1 MIGHPIR
8 VVFLWVKEMSDSDI
22 LSRISIL
29 LDANTASFETGMQ
42 GARET
47 ATTEF
52 GHISSAAK
60 NMAITVAGAFAA
72 DKIIDAA
79 DGYTQIGSR
88 IKRSTADAEE
98 YAMVQARILET
109 ANQTYRPLVEAQE
122 TYLATSAGLK
132 EMGKSTADALDII
145 DSLSYAYTMNAAS
158 TEQVASANEWLS
170 KSMIDNKVSGDAF
183 KSMTLAADNLIQDL
197 ADHTGKST
205 IEIKKLGNAGK
216 ISLKDLMDTLQGTV
230 DKNKALAAEMP
241 NSWKDGITAVENNF
255 NSFIG
260 KANETYEITGILSG
274 GLITLSEHMEELAIV
289 ATAAGSAYGAKRILE
304 YADAVKLSIV
314 QNIARAQALAVERQ
328 ALVSGA
334 AAEVSRTA
342 AIATNMQAQVAAA
355 QADALRL
362 TGMQRIAF
370 VERTLIPLQ
379 AAATVAKNAEAAASR
394 AHTAALGAEVVASSR
409 LAVAKR
415 ALMGLVGGPVG
426 LISLGVGLAAT
437 MYMVSK
443 SGDQANETLENQSKY
458 AGLAADQLDRLEGAQ
473 RRAAKDELSK
483 EIDIQSLGIKKLEND
498 FELLTESIMDGNK
511 SNKDAARIYAEIR
524 AGAIDVGE
532 AFNRLNKLESISSAE
547 INKASELH
555 GKWKEMNVTLV
566 DSKTKLDTV
575 GTGVKNVARDAA
587 TATAAIFNLN
597 DEIDKLFKQSSSTVV
612 TATATAAMAMKGYDD
627 KLIAIINKYLQ
638 VEGATF
644 KNAQGKLQ
652 FYPEVQKQINA
663 EYLAL
668 MKQDR
673 AVTARNEKEKERAKI
688 LEQQG
693 KILQVNSRV
702 QANAEKYNFAA
713 LEQKHGL
720 LPGLLSGINMQESK
734 GDAAAVGPQTKY
746 GTAKGGFQM
755 LDGTAKRFGLIG
767 KEVFDTGKSAEAAA
781 KYLEILYKRY
791 GNWEKAISAYHAG
804 EGNVDKGTNIG
815 PVNRQYVKNVKGYVA
830 GATGMTP
837 SADFNIDDLM
847 KAQDEYLQ
855 FQEQQA
861 EKRKQLEL
869 DVADY
874 ETQVRSDL
882 ADRKAEIDAAGFDDE
897 KAAKL
902 KVQYERWAD
911 LDIAAFKD
919 AQNEKLSALS
929 DYLKSDE
936 QLAIQHHAR
945 RLKEIERD
953 RDLTTDQKIEA
964 ILLLDQQRD
973 HELKN
978 IQLATNKRIFEY
990 QKAFMTASEI
1000 MLKHY
1005 ELERKEI
1012 DLTIQSVEER
1022 NAAIAAIEY
1031 QKQSRADAAMAAWGG
1046 TYSDMTGQGED
1057 YSLSQERF
1065 SRIDESQELFDAQ
1078 MALADSAG
1086 EREAIWQA
1094 HHNRME
1100 FIEQE
1105 YFRARANMQLQW
1117 GMSYVQGAAGV
1128 MAQVFGEQSTAY
1140 QAMFAMQKAL
1150 AIAEVYLNAPK
1161 TYSSVLASASTI
1173 PVVGP
1178 FIAPGLA
1185 AGAVAL
1191 QMAQAAMIGSVSFN
1205 PVGMAHDG
1213 IDRIPEEG
1221 SWWLNKGE
1229 RVLTDQTSSKLDRTL
1244 EDVRKNNGSGNSGGD
1259 MPPIQQPIYQINA
1272 LDGKS
1277 VERVLKKH
1285 SRHVAGSMKGYARNF
1300 GRYK

>member
-1 MIGHPIR
+1 MA
-8 VVFLWVKEMSDSDI
+8 DSDI

-379 AAATVAKNAEAAASR
+379 AAAAVAKNAEAAASR
-394 AHTAALGAEVVASSR
+394 AHTAALGAEIVASSR

-511 SNKDAARIYAEIR
+511 SNKDAARIYAELR
-524 AGAIDVGE
+524 AGAIGVGE

-566 DSKTKLDTV
+566 DSKTKLNTV
-575 GTGVKNVARDAA
+575 GDGIKNVARDAA
-587 TATAAIFNLN
+587 TATASIFNLN

-627 KLIAIINKYLQ
+627 KLIAIVNKYLQ

-702 QANAEKYNFAA
+702 QANADKYNFAA

-746 GTAKGGFQM
+746 GTAKGGFQL

-830 GATGMTP
+830 GATGITP

-847 KAQDEYLQ
+847 KAQDEYLKHQ
-855 FQEQQA
+855 DQQA
-861 EKRKQLEL
+861 EKRKQLEF

-874 ETQVRSDL
+874 ETQVRTDL

-897 KAAKL
+897 KASKL

-964 ILLLDQQRD
+964 TLLLNQQRD

-978 IQLATNKRIFEY
+978 IQLETDRRIFESR
-990 QKAFMTASEI
+990 KAFMTTSEI
-1000 MLKHY
+1000 MLEHY
-1005 ELERKEI
+1005 RLEREEIERTTKDVKER
-1012 DLTIQSVEER
+1012 D
-1022 NAAIAAIEY
+1022 AAIAASYKNEDRDYYSERDNVWGDY
-1031 QKQSRADAAMAAWGG
+1031 QNVMGVDTSAEDDRSDREAVFQAALDWKLI
-1046 TYSDMTGQGED
+1046 TQED
-1057 YSLSQERF
+1057 YQRRMIESER
-1065 SRIDESQELFDAQ
+1065 DY
-1078 MALADSAG
+1078 
-1086 EREAIWQA
+1086 
-1094 HHNRME
+1094 H
-1100 FIEQE
+1100 
-1105 YFRARANMQLQW
+1105 RARANMQLQW

-1150 AIAEVYLNAPK
+1150 AIAEVYMNAPA
-1161 TYSSVLASASTI
+1161 TYSAVLKSASNI
-1173 PVVGP
+1173 PMIGA

-1191 QMAQAAMIGSVSFN
+1191 QMAQAAAIGSVSFN

-1229 RVLTDQTSSKLDRTL
+1229 RVLTDQTSAKLDRTL
-1244 EDVRKNNGSGNSGGD
+1244 EDVRQNNDSRNSGND
-1259 MPPIQQPIYQINA
+1259 MPMMQPEVNNIYA

>member
-587 TATAAIFNLN
+587 TATASIFNLN
-597 DEIDKLFKQSSSTVV
+597 DEIDKLFKQADSSIITS
-612 TATATAAMAMKGYDD
+612 TATAAMASKGYDD
-627 KLIAIINKYLQ
+627 KLIGIINKYLQ
-638 VEGATF
+638 VEGAIY
-644 KNAQGKLQ
+644 KNAEGRNAFHAEIQEK
-652 FYPEVQKQINA
+652 INA

-668 MKQDR
+668 MKQDQ
-673 AVTARNEKEKERAKI
+673 AVQSRNEKEKERAKI

-702 QANAEKYNFAA
+702 RANAEKYNFSA

-847 KAQDEYLQ
+847 KAQDEYLKY
-855 FQEQQA
+855 QEQQA

-874 ETQVRSDL
+874 ETQVRTDL

-978 IQLATNKRIFEY
+978 IQLETDRRIFESR
-990 QKAFMTASEI
+990 KAFMTTSEI
-1000 MLKHY
+1000 MLEHY
-1005 ELERKEI
+1005 RLEREEIERTTKDVKER
-1012 DLTIQSVEER
+1012 D
-1022 NAAIAAIEY
+1022 AAIAASYKNEDRDYYSERDNVWGDY
-1031 QKQSRADAAMAAWGG
+1031 QNVMGVDTSAEDDRSDREAVFQAALDWKLI
-1046 TYSDMTGQGED
+1046 TQED
-1057 YSLSQERF
+1057 YQRRMIESER
-1065 SRIDESQELFDAQ
+1065 DY
-1078 MALADSAG
+1078 
-1086 EREAIWQA
+1086 
-1094 HHNRME
+1094 H
-1100 FIEQE
+1100 
-1105 YFRARANMQLQW
+1105 RARANMQLQW

-1229 RVLTDQTSSKLDRTL
+1229 RVLTDQTSAKLDRTL
-1244 EDVRKNNGSGNSGGD
+1244 EDVRQNNGSRNSGND
-1259 MPPIQQPIYQINA
+1259 MPMMQPEVNNIYA

>member
-1 MIGHPIR
+1 
-8 VVFLWVKEMSDSDI
+8 MSDSDI

-60 NMAITVAGAFAA
+60 NMAITVAGAFAV

-443 SGDQANETLENQSKY
+443 SGDQANKTLENQSKY

-693 KILQVNSRV
+693 KILQINAKVR
-702 QANAEKYNFAA
+702 ANAEKYNYAG

-720 LPGLLSGINMQESK
+720 LPGLLSGINMQESR
-734 GDAAAVGPQTKY
+734 GEAAAVGPQTKY
-746 GTAKGGFQM
+746 GNAKGGFQM

-855 FQEQQA
+855 YQEQQA

-874 ETQVRSDL
+874 ETQVRTDL

-897 KAAKL
+897 KTSKL

-978 IQLATNKRIFEY
+978 IQLETDRRIFESR
-990 QKAFMTASEI
+990 KAFMTTSEI
-1000 MLKHY
+1000 MLEHY
-1005 ELERKEI
+1005 RLEREEIERTTKDVKER
-1012 DLTIQSVEER
+1012 D
-1022 NAAIAAIEY
+1022 AAIAASYKNEDRDYYSERDNVWGDY
-1031 QKQSRADAAMAAWGG
+1031 QNVMGVDTSAEDNRSDREAVFQAALDWKLI
-1046 TYSDMTGQGED
+1046 TQED
-1057 YSLSQERF
+1057 YQRRMMESERAYHQER
-1065 SRIDESQELFDAQ
+1065 
-1078 MALADSAG
+1078 
-1086 EREAIWQA
+1086 
-1094 HHNRME
+1094 
-1100 FIEQE
+1100 
-1105 YFRARANMQLQW
+1105 ANLQLQW

-1229 RVLTDQTSSKLDRTL
+1229 RVLTDQTSAKLDRTL
-1244 EDVRKNNGSGNSGGD
+1244 EDVRQNNGSRNSGND
-1259 MPPIQQPIYQINA
+1259 MPMMQPEVNNIYA

>member
-1 MIGHPIR
+1 MTTTLR

-145 DSLSYAYTMNAAS
+145 YSLSYAYTMNAAS

-314 QNIARAQALAVERQ
+314 QNIARSQALAVERQ

-498 FELLTESIMDGNK
+498 FELLAESIMDGNK

-597 DEIDKLFKQSSSTVV
+597 DEIDKLFKQADSSIITS
-612 TATATAAMAMKGYDD
+612 TATAAMASKGYDD
-627 KLIAIINKYLQ
+627 KLIGIINKYLQ
-638 VEGATF
+638 VEGAIY
-644 KNAQGKLQ
+644 KNAEGRNAFHAEIQEK
-652 FYPEVQKQINA
+652 INA

-693 KILQVNSRV
+693 KILQI
-702 QANAEKYNFAA
+702 NAKVSALADKYNFAA
-713 LEQKHGL
+713 KEEKANLPRGL
-720 LPGLLSGINMQESK
+720 IAATIMQESK
-734 GDAAAVGPQTKY
+734 GNTYDS
-746 GTAKGGFQM
+746 KGRILTSESGAQGVAQFM
-755 LDGTAKRFGLIG
+755 PDTAKRFN
-767 KEVFDTGKSAEAAA
+767 VNVADVNSSADGIVSYY
-781 KYLEILYKRY
+781 KVLLKRY
-791 GNWEKAISAYHAG
+791 SGNLEKAISAYHAG

-815 PVNRQYVKNVKGYVA
+815 PVNRQYVKNVKGYIA

-855 FQEQQA
+855 YQEQQA

-874 ETQVRSDL
+874 ETQVRTDL

-978 IQLATNKRIFEY
+978 IQLETDRRIFESR
-990 QKAFMTASEI
+990 KAFMTTSEI
-1000 MLKHY
+1000 MLEHY
-1005 ELERKEI
+1005 RLEREEIERTTKDVKER
-1012 DLTIQSVEER
+1012 D
-1022 NAAIAAIEY
+1022 AAIAASYKNEDRDYYSERDNVWGDY
-1031 QKQSRADAAMAAWGG
+1031 QNVMGVDTSAEDNRSDREAVFQAALDWKLI
-1046 TYSDMTGQGED
+1046 TQED
-1057 YSLSQERF
+1057 YQRRMMESERAYHQER
-1065 SRIDESQELFDAQ
+1065 
-1078 MALADSAG
+1078 
-1086 EREAIWQA
+1086 
-1094 HHNRME
+1094 
-1100 FIEQE
+1100 
-1105 YFRARANMQLQW
+1105 ANLQLQW

-1229 RVLTDQTSSKLDRTL
+1229 RVLTDQTSAKLDRTL
-1244 EDVRKNNGSGNSGGD
+1244 EDVRKNNDSRNSGND
-1259 MPPIQQPIYQINA
+1259 MQSVQQPVYNIQA

-1300 GRYK
+1300 GR

>member
-1 MIGHPIR
+1 M
-8 VVFLWVKEMSDSDI
+8 VFLWVKEMSDSDI

-60 NMAITVAGAFAA
+60 NMAITVAGAFAV

-443 SGDQANETLENQSKY
+443 SGDQANKTLENQSKY

-473 RRAAKDELSK
+473 RRAAKDELSDAIK
-483 EIDIQSLGIKKLEND
+483 LQSLGIKKLEND

-575 GTGVKNVARDAA
+575 GTGVKNMARDAA

-597 DEIDKLFKQSSSTVV
+597 DEIDKLFKQADSSIITS
-612 TATATAAMAMKGYDD
+612 TATTAMASKGYDD
-627 KLIAIINKYLQ
+627 KLIGIINKYLQ
-638 VEGATF
+638 VEGAIY
-644 KNAQGKLQ
+644 KNAEGRNAFHAEIQEK
-652 FYPEVQKQINA
+652 INA

-693 KILQVNSRV
+693 KILQI
-702 QANAEKYNFAA
+702 NAKVRALADKYNFAA
-713 LEQKHGL
+713 KEEKANLPRGL
-720 LPGLLSGINMQESK
+720 IAATIMQESK
-734 GDAAAVGPQTKY
+734 GNTYDS
-746 GTAKGGFQM
+746 KGRILTSESGAQGVAQFM
-755 LDGTAKRFGLIG
+755 PDTAKRFN
-767 KEVFDTGKSAEAAA
+767 VNVADVNSSADGIVSYY
-781 KYLEILYKRY
+781 KVLLKRY
-791 GNWEKAISAYHAG
+791 SGNLEKAISAYHAG

-815 PVNRQYVKNVKGYVA
+815 PVNRQYVKNVKGYIA

-855 FQEQQA
+855 YQEQQA

-897 KAAKL
+897 KTSKL

-978 IQLATNKRIFEY
+978 IQLETDRRIFESR
-990 QKAFMTASEI
+990 KAFMTTSEI
-1000 MLKHY
+1000 MLEHY
-1005 ELERKEI
+1005 RLEREEIERTTKDVKER
-1012 DLTIQSVEER
+1012 D
-1022 NAAIAAIEY
+1022 AAIAASYKNEDRDYYSERDNVWGDY
-1031 QKQSRADAAMAAWGG
+1031 QNVMGVDTSAEDDRSDREAVFQAALDWKLI
-1046 TYSDMTGQGED
+1046 TQED
-1057 YSLSQERF
+1057 YQRRMIESER
-1065 SRIDESQELFDAQ
+1065 DY
-1078 MALADSAG
+1078 
-1086 EREAIWQA
+1086 
-1094 HHNRME
+1094 H
-1100 FIEQE
+1100 
-1105 YFRARANMQLQW
+1105 RARANMQLQW

-1259 MPPIQQPIYQINA
+1259 MPMMQPEVNNIYA

>member
-1 MIGHPIR
+1 MTTTLR

-314 QNIARAQALAVERQ
+314 QNIARSQALAVERQ

-394 AHTAALGAEVVASSR
+394 AHTAALGAEIVASSR

-693 KILQVNSRV
+693 KILQI
-702 QANAEKYNFAA
+702 NAKVSALADKYNFAA
-713 LEQKHGL
+713 KEEKANLPRGL
-720 LPGLLSGINMQESK
+720 IAATIMQESK
-734 GDAAAVGPQTKY
+734 GNTYDS
-746 GTAKGGFQM
+746 KGRILTSESGAQGVAQFM
-755 LDGTAKRFGLIG
+755 PDTAKRFN
-767 KEVFDTGKSAEAAA
+767 VNVADVNSSADGIVSYY
-781 KYLEILYKRY
+781 KVLLKRY
-791 GNWEKAISAYHAG
+791 SGNLEKAISAYHAG

-815 PVNRQYVKNVKGYVA
+815 PVNRQYVKNVKGYIA
-830 GATGMTP
+830 GANGMTP

-855 FQEQQA
+855 YQEQQA

-874 ETQVRSDL
+874 ETQVRTDL

-902 KVQYERWAD
+902 KVQYERWSD

-953 RDLTTDQKIEA
+953 RDLTTDQKKEA

-978 IQLATNKRIFEY
+978 IQLETDRRIFESR
-990 QKAFMTASEI
+990 KAFMTTSEI
-1000 MLKHY
+1000 MLEHY
-1005 ELERKEI
+1005 RLEREEIERTTKDVKER
-1012 DLTIQSVEER
+1012 D
-1022 NAAIAAIEY
+1022 AAIAASYKNEDRDYYSERDNVWGDY
-1031 QKQSRADAAMAAWGG
+1031 QNVMGVDTSAEDDRSDREAVFQAALDWKLI
-1046 TYSDMTGQGED
+1046 TQED
-1057 YSLSQERF
+1057 YQRRMIESER
-1065 SRIDESQELFDAQ
+1065 DY
-1078 MALADSAG
+1078 
-1086 EREAIWQA
+1086 
-1094 HHNRME
+1094 H
-1100 FIEQE
+1100 
-1105 YFRARANMQLQW
+1105 RARANMQLQW

-1229 RVLTDQTSSKLDRTL
+1229 RVLTDQTSAKLDRTL
-1244 EDVRKNNGSGNSGGD
+1244 EDVRQNNGSRNSGND
-1259 MPPIQQPIYQINA
+1259 MPMMQPEVNNIYA

>member
-1 MIGHPIR
+1 M
-8 VVFLWVKEMSDSDI
+8 VFLWVKEMSDSDI

-60 NMAITVAGAFAA
+60 NMAITVAGAFAV

-693 KILQVNSRV
+693 KILQINAKVR
-702 QANAEKYNFAA
+702 ANAEKYNYAG

-720 LPGLLSGINMQESK
+720 LPGLLSGINMQESR
-734 GDAAAVGPQTKY
+734 GEAAAVGPQTKY
-746 GTAKGGFQM
+746 GNAKGGFQM

-855 FQEQQA
+855 YQEQQA

-874 ETQVRSDL
+874 ETQVRTDL

-897 KAAKL
+897 KTSKL

-978 IQLATNKRIFEY
+978 IQLETDRRIFESR
-990 QKAFMTASEI
+990 KAFMTTSEI
-1000 MLKHY
+1000 MLEHY
-1005 ELERKEI
+1005 RLEREEIERTTKDVKER
-1012 DLTIQSVEER
+1012 D
-1022 NAAIAAIEY
+1022 AAIAASYKNEDRDYYSERDSVWGDY
-1031 QKQSRADAAMAAWGG
+1031 QNVMGVDTSAEDDRSDREAVFQAALDWKLI
-1046 TYSDMTGQGED
+1046 TQED
-1057 YSLSQERF
+1057 YQRRMIESER
-1065 SRIDESQELFDAQ
+1065 DY
-1078 MALADSAG
+1078 
-1086 EREAIWQA
+1086 
-1094 HHNRME
+1094 H
-1100 FIEQE
+1100 
-1105 YFRARANMQLQW
+1105 RAKANMQLQY
-1117 GMSYVQGAAGV
+1117 GMSYVQGAASV
-1128 MAQVFGEQSTAY
+1128 MAQVFGEQSAAY
-1140 QAMFAMQKAL
+1140 QAMFAVQKAF
-1150 AIAEVYLNAPK
+1150 AIAEVMMNAPK
-1161 TYSSVLASASTI
+1161 SYSKAYDAMVGI
-1173 PVVGP
+1173 PYVGP
-1178 FIAPGLA
+1178 FIAPA
-1185 AGAVAL
+1185 AGVAAVAI
-1191 QMAQAAMIGSVSFN
+1191 QMAQAAMIGSVSFQ

>member
-1 MIGHPIR
+1 MTTTLR

-314 QNIARAQALAVERQ
+314 QNIARSQALAVERQ

-394 AHTAALGAEVVASSR
+394 AHTAALGAEIVASSR

-693 KILQVNSRV
+693 KILQI
-702 QANAEKYNFAA
+702 NAKVSALADKYNFAA
-713 LEQKHGL
+713 KEEKANLPRGL
-720 LPGLLSGINMQESK
+720 IAATIMQESK
-734 GDAAAVGPQTKY
+734 GNTYDS
-746 GTAKGGFQM
+746 KGRILTSESGAQGVAQFM
-755 LDGTAKRFGLIG
+755 PDTAKRFN
-767 KEVFDTGKSAEAAA
+767 VNVADVNSSADGIVSYY
-781 KYLEILYKRY
+781 KVLLKRY
-791 GNWEKAISAYHAG
+791 SGNLEKAISAYHAG

-815 PVNRQYVKNVKGYVA
+815 PVNRQYVKNVKGYIA
-830 GATGMTP
+830 GANGMTP

-855 FQEQQA
+855 YQEQQA

-874 ETQVRSDL
+874 ETQVRTDL

-953 RDLTTDQKIEA
+953 RDLTTDQKKEA

-978 IQLATNKRIFEY
+978 IQLETDRRIFESR
-990 QKAFMTASEI
+990 KAFMTTSEI
-1000 MLKHY
+1000 MLEHY
-1005 ELERKEI
+1005 RLEREEIERTTKDVKER
-1012 DLTIQSVEER
+1012 D
-1022 NAAIAAIEY
+1022 AAIAASYKNEDRDYYSERDNVWGDY
-1031 QKQSRADAAMAAWGG
+1031 QNVMGVDTSAEDDRSDREAVFQAALDWKLI
-1046 TYSDMTGQGED
+1046 TQED
-1057 YSLSQERF
+1057 YQRRMIESER
-1065 SRIDESQELFDAQ
+1065 DY
-1078 MALADSAG
+1078 
-1086 EREAIWQA
+1086 
-1094 HHNRME
+1094 H
-1100 FIEQE
+1100 
-1105 YFRARANMQLQW
+1105 RARANMQLQW

-1229 RVLTDQTSSKLDRTL
+1229 RVLTDQTSAKLDRTL
-1244 EDVRKNNGSGNSGGD
+1244 EDVRQNNSSRNSGND
-1259 MPPIQQPIYQINA
+1259 MPMMQPEVNNIYA

>member
-575 GTGVKNVARDAA
+575 GTGVKNVAKDAA
-587 TATAAIFNLN
+587 TATASIFNLN
-597 DEIDKLFKQSSSTVV
+597 DEIDKLFKQADSSIITS
-612 TATATAAMAMKGYDD
+612 TATAAMASKGYDD
-627 KLIAIINKYLQ
+627 KLIGIINKYLQ
-638 VEGATF
+638 VEGAIY
-644 KNAQGKLQ
+644 KNAEGRNAFHAEIQEK
-652 FYPEVQKQINA
+652 INA

-668 MKQDR
+668 MKQDQ
-673 AVTARNEKEKERAKI
+673 AVQSRNEKEKERAKI

-702 QANAEKYNFAA
+702 RANAEKYNFSA

-847 KAQDEYLQ
+847 KAQDEYLKY
-855 FQEQQA
+855 QEQQA

-874 ETQVRSDL
+874 ETQVRTDL

-1000 MLKHY
+1000 MLKYY
-1005 ELERKEI
+1005 ELEREEI

-1031 QKQSRADAAMAAWGG
+1031 QKQSRVDSAMAAWGG

-1057 YSLSQERF
+1057 HALSQKRF
-1065 SRIDESQELFDAQ
+1065 SRTDESQELFDAQ
-1078 MALADSAG
+1078 MALANSAE
-1086 EREAIWQA
+1086 ERETIWKA

-1105 YFRARANMQLQW
+1105 YFRARATMQLQW
-1117 GMSYVQGAAGV
+1117 GQSYVQGAAGV
-1128 MAQVFGEQSTAY
+1128 MAQVFGEQSAAF
-1140 QAMFAMQKAL
+1140 QAMFLMQKAL

-1161 TYSSVLASASTI
+1161 TYSSVLASASAI

-1191 QMAQAAMIGSVSFN
+1191 QMAQAAAIGSVSFQ

-1213 IDRIPEEG
+1213 IDRVPEEG
-1221 SWWLNKGE
+1221 SWWLDKGE
-1229 RVLTDQTSSKLDRTL
+1229 RVLKEQTSSKLDSTL
-1244 EDVRKNNGSGNSGGD
+1244 DEIRRSNREPAYD
-1259 MPPIQQPIYQINA
+1259 MPPVEQPIYNIQA

>member
-746 GTAKGGFQM
+746 GTAKGGFQL

-830 GATGMTP
+830 GANGMTP

-1057 YSLSQERF
+1057 HALSQKRF
-1065 SRIDESQELFDAQ
+1065 SRIDQSQELFDAQ
-1078 MALADSAG
+1078 MALANTAE
-1086 EREAIWQA
+1086 EREAIWEA
-1094 HHNRME
+1094 HHNRMQ

-1105 YFRARANMQLQW
+1105 YFRSRANMQLQW

-1128 MAQVFGEQSTAY
+1128 MAQVFGENSKAY
-1140 QAMFAMQKAL
+1140 QAMFAVQKAM
-1150 AIAEVYLNAPK
+1150 AIAQVMMNAPA
-1161 TYSSVLASASTI
+1161 TFSAVMTSASAI

-1191 QMAQAAMIGSVSFN
+1191 QMAQAAAIGSVSFQ

-1229 RVLTDQTSSKLDRTL
+1229 RVLTDQTSAKLDRTL
-1244 EDVRKNNGSGNSGGD
+1244 EDVRQNNDSRNSGND
-1259 MPPIQQPIYQINA
+1259 MPMMQPEVNNIYA

>member
-1 MIGHPIR
+1 MTTTLR

-314 QNIARAQALAVERQ
+314 QNIARSQALAVERQ

-498 FELLTESIMDGNK
+498 FELLAESIMDGNK

-597 DEIDKLFKQSSSTVV
+597 DEIDKLFKQADSSIITS
-612 TATATAAMAMKGYDD
+612 TATAAMASKGYDD
-627 KLIAIINKYLQ
+627 KLIGIINKYLQ
-638 VEGATF
+638 VEGAIY
-644 KNAQGKLQ
+644 KNAEGRNAFHAEIQEK
-652 FYPEVQKQINA
+652 INA

-693 KILQVNSRV
+693 KILQI
-702 QANAEKYNFAA
+702 NAKVSALADKYNFAA
-713 LEQKHGL
+713 KEEKANLPRGL
-720 LPGLLSGINMQESK
+720 IAATIMQESK
-734 GDAAAVGPQTKY
+734 GNTYDS
-746 GTAKGGFQM
+746 KGRILTSESGAQGVAQFM
-755 LDGTAKRFGLIG
+755 PDTAKRFN
-767 KEVFDTGKSAEAAA
+767 VNVADVNSSADGIVSYY
-781 KYLEILYKRY
+781 KVLLKRY
-791 GNWEKAISAYHAG
+791 SGNLEKAISAYHAG

-815 PVNRQYVKNVKGYVA
+815 PVNRQYVKNVKGYIA

-855 FQEQQA
+855 YQEQQA

-874 ETQVRSDL
+874 ETQVRTDL

-978 IQLATNKRIFEY
+978 IQLETDRRIFESR
-990 QKAFMTASEI
+990 KAFMTTSEI
-1000 MLKHY
+1000 MLEHY
-1005 ELERKEI
+1005 RLEREEIERTTKDVKER
-1012 DLTIQSVEER
+1012 D
-1022 NAAIAAIEY
+1022 AAIAASYKNEDRDYYSERDNVWGDY
-1031 QKQSRADAAMAAWGG
+1031 QNVMGVDTSAEDNRSDREAVFQAALDWKLI
-1046 TYSDMTGQGED
+1046 TQED
-1057 YSLSQERF
+1057 YQRRMMESERAYHQER
-1065 SRIDESQELFDAQ
+1065 
-1078 MALADSAG
+1078 
-1086 EREAIWQA
+1086 
-1094 HHNRME
+1094 
-1100 FIEQE
+1100 
-1105 YFRARANMQLQW
+1105 ANLQLQW

-1128 MAQVFGEQSTAY
+1128 MSQVFGEQSTAY

-1229 RVLTDQTSSKLDRTL
+1229 RVLTDQTSAKLDRTL
-1244 EDVRKNNGSGNSGGD
+1244 EDVRKNNDSRNSGND
-1259 MPPIQQPIYQINA
+1259 MQSVQQPVYNIQA

-1300 GRYK
+1300 GR

>member
-314 QNIARAQALAVERQ
+314 QNIARAQALAVERQALAVERQ

-897 KAAKL
+897 KTSKL

-978 IQLATNKRIFEY
+978 IQLETDRRIFESR
-990 QKAFMTASEI
+990 KAFMTTSEI
-1000 MLKHY
+1000 MLEHY
-1005 ELERKEI
+1005 RLEREEIERTTKDVKER
-1012 DLTIQSVEER
+1012 D
-1022 NAAIAAIEY
+1022 AAIAASYKNEDRDYYSERDNVWGDY
-1031 QKQSRADAAMAAWGG
+1031 QNVMGVDTSAEDDRSDREAVFQAALDWKLI
-1046 TYSDMTGQGED
+1046 TQED
-1057 YSLSQERF
+1057 YQQRMIESER
-1065 SRIDESQELFDAQ
+1065 DY
-1078 MALADSAG
+1078 
-1086 EREAIWQA
+1086 
-1094 HHNRME
+1094 H
-1100 FIEQE
+1100 
-1105 YFRARANMQLQW
+1105 RARANMQLQW

-1229 RVLTDQTSSKLDRTL
+1229 RVLTDQTSAKLDRTL
-1244 EDVRKNNGSGNSGGD
+1244 EDVRQNNGSGNSGGD

>member
-1 MIGHPIR
+1 M
-8 VVFLWVKEMSDSDI
+8 VFLWVKEMSDSDI

-60 NMAITVAGAFAA
+60 NMAITVAGAFAV

-443 SGDQANETLENQSKY
+443 SGDQANKTLENQSKY

-693 KILQVNSRV
+693 KILQINAKVR
-702 QANAEKYNFAA
+702 ANAEKYNYAG

-720 LPGLLSGINMQESK
+720 LPGLLSGINMQESR
-734 GDAAAVGPQTKY
+734 GEAAAVGPQTKY
-746 GTAKGGFQM
+746 GNAKGGFQM

-855 FQEQQA
+855 YQDQQA

-874 ETQVRSDL
+874 ETQVRTDL

-897 KAAKL
+897 KTSKL

-978 IQLATNKRIFEY
+978 IQLETDRRIFESR
-990 QKAFMTASEI
+990 KAFMTTSEI
-1000 MLKHY
+1000 MLEHY
-1005 ELERKEI
+1005 RLEREEIERTTKDVKER
-1012 DLTIQSVEER
+1012 D
-1022 NAAIAAIEY
+1022 AAIAASYKNEDRDYYSERDNVWGDY
-1031 QKQSRADAAMAAWGG
+1031 QNVMGVDTSAEDDRSDREAVFQAALDWKLI
-1046 TYSDMTGQGED
+1046 TQED
-1057 YSLSQERF
+1057 YQRRMIESER
-1065 SRIDESQELFDAQ
+1065 DY
-1078 MALADSAG
+1078 
-1086 EREAIWQA
+1086 
-1094 HHNRME
+1094 H
-1100 FIEQE
+1100 
-1105 YFRARANMQLQW
+1105 RARANMQLQW

>member
-597 DEIDKLFKQSSSTVV
+597 DEIDKLFKQADSSIITS
-612 TATATAAMAMKGYDD
+612 TATAAMASKGYDD
-627 KLIAIINKYLQ
+627 KLIGIINKYLQ
-638 VEGATF
+638 VEGAIY
-644 KNAQGKLQ
+644 KNAEGRNAFHAEIQEK
-652 FYPEVQKQINA
+652 INA

-702 QANAEKYNFAA
+702 RANAEKYNFSA

-847 KAQDEYLQ
+847 KAQDEYLKY
-855 FQEQQA
+855 QEQQA

-874 ETQVRSDL
+874 ETQVRTDL

-1000 MLKHY
+1000 MLKYY
-1005 ELERKEI
+1005 ELEREEI

-1031 QKQSRADAAMAAWGG
+1031 QKQSRVDSAMAAWGG

-1057 YSLSQERF
+1057 HALSQKRF
-1065 SRIDESQELFDAQ
+1065 SRTDESQELFDAQ
-1078 MALADSAG
+1078 MALANSAE
-1086 EREAIWQA
+1086 ERETIWKA

-1105 YFRARANMQLQW
+1105 YFRARATMQLQW
-1117 GMSYVQGAAGV
+1117 GQSYVQGAAGV

-1229 RVLTDQTSSKLDRTL
+1229 RVLTDQTSAKLDRTL
-1244 EDVRKNNGSGNSGGD
+1244 EDVRQNNDSRNSGND
-1259 MPPIQQPIYQINA
+1259 MPMMQPEVNNIYA

>member
-1 MIGHPIR
+1 
-8 VVFLWVKEMSDSDI
+8 MSDSDI

-443 SGDQANETLENQSKY
+443 SGDQANETLDNQSKY

-511 SNKDAARIYAEIR
+511 SNKDAARIYAELR

-597 DEIDKLFKQSSSTVV
+597 DEIDKLFKQADSSIITS
-612 TATATAAMAMKGYDD
+612 TATAAMASKGYDD
-627 KLIAIINKYLQ
+627 KLIGIINKYLQ
-638 VEGATF
+638 VEGAIY
-644 KNAQGKLQ
+644 KNAEGRNAFHAEIQEK
-652 FYPEVQKQINA
+652 INA

-668 MKQDR
+668 MKQDQ
-673 AVTARNEKEKERAKI
+673 AVQSRNEKEKERAKI

-693 KILQVNSRV
+693 KILQI
-702 QANAEKYNFAA
+702 NAKVSALADKYNFAA
-713 LEQKHGL
+713 KEEKANLPRGL
-720 LPGLLSGINMQESK
+720 IAATIMQESK
-734 GDAAAVGPQTKY
+734 GNTYDS
-746 GTAKGGFQM
+746 KGRILTSESGAQGVAQFM
-755 LDGTAKRFGLIG
+755 PDTAKRFN
-767 KEVFDTGKSAEAAA
+767 VNVADVNSSADGIVSYY
-781 KYLEILYKRY
+781 KVLLKRY
-791 GNWEKAISAYHAG
+791 SGNLEKAISAYHAG

-815 PVNRQYVKNVKGYVA
+815 PVNRQYVKNVKGYIA
-830 GATGMTP
+830 GANGMTP

-855 FQEQQA
+855 YQEQQA

-874 ETQVRSDL
+874 ETQVRTDL

-897 KAAKL
+897 KTSKL

-978 IQLATNKRIFEY
+978 IQLETDRRIFESR
-990 QKAFMTASEI
+990 KAFMTTSEI
-1000 MLKHY
+1000 MLEHY
-1005 ELERKEI
+1005 RLEREEIERTTKDVKER
-1012 DLTIQSVEER
+1012 D
-1022 NAAIAAIEY
+1022 AAIAASYKNEDRDYYSERDNVWGDY
-1031 QKQSRADAAMAAWGG
+1031 QNVMGVDTSAEDDRSDREAVFQAALDWKLI
-1046 TYSDMTGQGED
+1046 TQED
-1057 YSLSQERF
+1057 YQRRMIESER
-1065 SRIDESQELFDAQ
+1065 DY
-1078 MALADSAG
+1078 
-1086 EREAIWQA
+1086 
-1094 HHNRME
+1094 H
-1100 FIEQE
+1100 
-1105 YFRARANMQLQW
+1105 RARANMQLQW

-1229 RVLTDQTSSKLDRTL
+1229 RVLTDQTSAKLDRTL
-1244 EDVRKNNGSGNSGGD
+1244 EDVRQNNGSRNSGND
-1259 MPPIQQPIYQINA
+1259 MPMMQPEVNNIYA

>member
-1 MIGHPIR
+1 M
-8 VVFLWVKEMSDSDI
+8 VFLWVKEMSDSDI

-60 NMAITVAGAFAA
+60 NMAVTVAGAFAV

-132 EMGKSTADALDII
+132 EMGKNTAETLDII
-145 DSLSYAYTMNAAS
+145 DSLSYAYTMNAANA
-158 TEQVASANEWLS
+158 EQVASANEWLS
-170 KSMIDNKVSGDAF
+170 KSMIDNQVSGDAF

-216 ISLKDLMDTLQGTV
+216 VSLKDLMDTLQGTV

-274 GLITLSEHMEELAIV
+274 GLITLSEHMEGLAVV
-289 ATAAGSAYGAKRILE
+289 ATAAGAAYGTKKIIE
-304 YADAVKLSIV
+304 YSAAVKASIV
-314 QNIARAQALAVERQ
+314 QNVARAQALAVERQ
-328 ALVSGA
+328 ALVNGA
-334 AAEVSRTA
+334 AAELSRTA

-355 QADALRL
+355 QAEALRL

-379 AAATVAKNAEAAASR
+379 AAATVATNAEAAASR
-394 AHTAALGAEVVASSR
+394 AHTAAMGAEATASGR

-415 ALMGLVGGPVG
+415 ALMGLVGGPAG
-426 LISLGVGLAAT
+426 LVVMAASLAAGFAMMSSQSDVAT
-437 MYMVSK
+437 DSLAHQTDQVSELAK
-443 SGDQANETLENQSKY
+443 KYHELNAAQVLSESGKIH
-458 AGLAADQLDRLEGAQ
+458 
-473 RRAAKDELSK
+473 DEIEK
-483 EIDIQSLGIKKLEND
+483 QNHEIDLQINKLAMLAMQNEEAWGIKSLE
-498 FELLTESIMDGNK
+498 LYNK
-511 SNKDAARIYAEIR
+511 TVQDLKN
-524 AGAIDVGE
+524 GAISGSE
-532 AFNRLNKLESISSAE
+532 AVEQLQKDSRFTPEVLRTISDYVVVLDAGRESVKKKQESLSILNKTYE
-547 INKASELH
+547 
-555 GKWKEMNVTLV
+555 
-566 DSKTKLDTV
+566 DSKKSANNAAS
-575 GTGVKNVARDAA
+575 GIKNVAKDAA
-587 TATAAIFNLN
+587 TAAAAIFNLN
-597 DEIDKLFKQSSSTVV
+597 DEIDKLFKQADSSITTS
-612 TATATAAMAMKGYDD
+612 TATAAMASKGYDD
-627 KLIAIINKYLQ
+627 KLIGIINKYLQ
-638 VEGATF
+638 VEGAIY
-644 KNAQGKLQ
+644 KNTEGRNAFHAEIQEK
-652 FYPEVQKQINA
+652 INA
-663 EYLAL
+663 EYRAL
-668 MKQDR
+668 IKQDQ

-693 KILQVNSRV
+693 KILQVNSKV
-702 QANAEKYNFAA
+702 QANADKYNFAG

-830 GATGMTP
+830 GATGMKP
-837 SADFNIDDLM
+837 SADFNIDDAM

-855 FQEQQA
+855 FQAQQA

-882 ADRKAEIDAAGFDDE
+882 VDKKADIDAAGYDDA
-897 KAAKL
+897 KASKL
-902 KVQYERWAD
+902 KAQYERWAE
-911 LDIAAFKD
+911 LDIAVYKD

-929 DYLKSDE
+929 DYLKTDE
-936 QLAIQHHAR
+936 QLAIQHYAR

-953 RDLTTDQKIEA
+953 RDLTADQKVEA
-964 ILLLDQQRD
+964 IILLDQQRD

-978 IQLATNKRIFEY
+978 IQLATDKRIFESR
-990 QKAFMTASEI
+990 KAFMTASEI
-1000 MLKHY
+1000 MVGHY
-1005 ELERKEI
+1005 ELERQEI
-1012 DLTIQSVEER
+1012 ERTIQNIEER
-1022 NAAIAAIEY
+1022 DAKIAASYRNEDRDNDSGR
-1031 QKQSRADAAMAAWGG
+1031 QAAWGDYQDVMG
-1046 TYSDMTGQGED
+1046 VDTSAEDDRSNREAVFQAALDWKLITQED
-1057 YSLSQERF
+1057 YQRRMLESERAYHQAKAN
-1065 SRIDESQELFDAQ
+1065 IQ
-1078 MALADSAG
+1078 M
-1086 EREAIWQA
+1086 Q
-1094 HHNRME
+1094 
-1100 FIEQE
+1100 
-1105 YFRARANMQLQW
+1105 Y
-1117 GMSYVQGAAGV
+1117 GMSYIQGAAGV
-1128 MAQVFGEQSTAY
+1128 LAQVLGENSKAY
-1140 QAMFAMQKAL
+1140 QAMFAMQKAM
-1150 AIAEVYLNAPK
+1150 AIAQVMMNAPA
-1161 TYSSVLASASTI
+1161 TFSNVYASVSQI
-1173 PVVGP
+1173 PYVGWLM
-1178 FIAPGLA
+1178 APVA
-1185 AGAVAL
+1185 AGAAVAL
-1191 QMAQAAMIGSVSFN
+1191 QLAQAATIGSVSFS

-1229 RVLTDQTSSKLDRTL
+1229 RVLTDQTSAKLDRTL
-1244 EDVRKNNGSGNSGGD
+1244 EDVRKNNGSGNSGDD
-1259 MPPIQQPIYQINA
+1259 MPPIQQPIYQIQA

-1285 SRHVAGSMKGYARNF
+1285 GRHVAGSMKGYARNF
-1300 GRYK
+1300 GR